1 MYKLNMWEKNQLTLK
16 NQTNF
21 SGIGLHSGI
30 KVEVTLEPANSNSG
44 IVFRRTDLEKDNEIV
59 ANFKNVSS
67 AKLCTKIQNSSG
79 ASVSTIEHL
88 MAAFY
93 ICGIDN
99 IIVNL
104 NGPEVP
110 IMDGSA
116 KDFVKIIKDCG
127 LKVLEGK
134 RKFVRI
140 KNKIELKTQ
149 DGKIIYIKPSNQTL
163 DVKFTLNYEKNPL
176 IKTQTNKIDFK
187 NNNLNEIID
196 ARTFCLYEDI
206 EIIKSMGLAKGGSL
220 DNAIVVQG
228 DKVLNKGGLRS
239 KKEFVNHKILDLVGD
254 FMLSGARVIGSIEC
268 IHGGHALT
276 IEFLKKIFS
285 NKNNYDVLESQSLVT
300 NVRKIIPLNK
310 RFAVNA

>member
-1 MYKLNMWEKNQLTLK
+1 MWDKFQKTLNNEV
-16 NQTNF
+16 NF
-21 SGIGLHSGI
+21 SGIGLHSGA
-30 KVEVTLEPANSNSG
+30 KVDVTLTPTNSNSG
-44 IVFRRTDLEKDNEIV
+44 VIFKRTDLEKDNEIV

-67 AKLCTKIQNSSG
+67 AKLCTKIENNYG

-88 MAAFY
+88 LAAFY

-116 KDFVKIIKDCG
+116 KEFVKIINDVG
-127 LKVLEGK
+127 LKTLEGK
-134 RKFVRI
+134 RKFVRV
-140 KNKIELKTQ
+140 KKSVELKKE
-149 DGKIIYIKPSNQTL
+149 DGRSITVKPSSQTF
-163 DVKFTLNYEKNPL
+163 DVKFTLNYKNNPL
-176 IKTQTNKIDFK
+176 IKTQINKINFAQK
-187 NNNLNEIID
+187 NLEEIVD

-206 EIIKSMGLAKGGSL
+206 EMIKSIGLAKGGSL
-220 DNAIVVQG
+220 DNAIVVKG
-228 DKVLNKGGLRS
+228 NKVLNKGGLRS

-254 FMLSGARVIGSIEC
+254 FMLSGARVIGSVEC
-268 IHGGHALT
+268 FHGGHALT

-285 NKNNYDVLESQSLVT
+285 NKNNYEVVESHSLFS